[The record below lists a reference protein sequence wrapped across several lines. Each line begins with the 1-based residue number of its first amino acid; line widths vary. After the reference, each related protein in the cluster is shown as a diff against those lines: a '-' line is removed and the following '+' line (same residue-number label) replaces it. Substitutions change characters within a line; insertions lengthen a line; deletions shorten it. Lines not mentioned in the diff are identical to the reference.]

1 MSVGDRKDDFVERI
15 ERDSGFTDNTALRK
29 MFGVS
34 NSPRPLEGGFQLG
47 TANLESMDH
56 SKDGIVLIGQYTFHP
71 SKELW
76 FAAFI
81 HDDFSTFCDRL
92 DRMEELG
99 KGGSDGAGI
108 SHSSRNNNVR
118 PYLTEEGEIYLHN
131 SGYLDSL
138 NPHRPELEPAVDID
152 KLVVTVYPPTSPT
165 RQGLV
170 ARQWISYLKG
180 MVGGSRLEEIQV
192 WQPEP
197 LPDVMRQSPQER
209 GLDEIKTSI
218 KDQGGYFNDEQLR
231 RYHVGLNHLSGKHF
245 VILTGISG
253 TGKTSLAM
261 MYGRAVH
268 GINREDEDDPLF
280 FTCPVRPDWTDP
292 SGLTG
297 YYDPL
302 SEEYI
307 VPPFL
312 QAVLTAHEHPES
324 PVFVLIDEM
333 NLARVEYYFS
343 DVLSAI
349 ETGESITLHENS
361 DPVTGSTGEDIP
373 PELTVPD
380 NLYITGTVNM
390 DETTHPFS
398 DKVLDRAVTVDMSD
412 VDIEGFLDYLEDEKP
427 SLSEAIDASED
438 LLVDIW
444 NLLNPHGLGF
454 GYRVTE
460 EIVRYVGFAQD
471 EDLGSDREN
480 LDHAVA
486 QKILVKVNGSQ
497 SERQLL
503 VDLQDKFETEDMPE
517 CKEVVSRLL
526 DELDEMGS
534 FQSMR

>member
-1 MSVGDRKDDFVERI
+1 VERI
-15 ERDSGFTDNTALRK
+15 EEDSDFTDNTALHS

-34 NSPRPLEGGFQLG
+34 NAPRPLEGGFQLG
-47 TANLESMDH
+47 TANLEQLDH
-56 SKDGIVLIGQYTFHP
+56 SKDGIVLVSRYTFHP

-76 FAAFI
+76 FAAYF
-81 HDDFSTFCDRL
+81 HDDYTTFCNRL
-92 DRMEELG
+92 DRMVDLA
-99 KGGSDGAGI
+99 GGIDTEI
-108 SHSSRNNNVR
+108 SHSGRNNLVR
-118 PYLTEEGEIYLHN
+118 PYLTEDGEVYLHN

-138 NPHRPELEPAVDID
+138 EPYRSELEPAIDID
-152 KLVVTVYPPTSPT
+152 RLVVTIYPPTSPT

-180 MVGGSRLEEIQV
+180 MVGGDRLQEIQV

-197 LPDVMRQSPQER
+197 LPDDMRTHPQER
-209 GLDEIKTSI
+209 GLDEITAGI
-218 KDQGGYFNDEQLR
+218 ENQGGYFFDTQLR
-231 RYHVGLNHLSGKHF
+231 RYHVGLNHLDGKHF
-245 VILTGISG
+245 VILTGLSG

-261 MYGRAVH
+261 MYARAVH
-268 GINREDEDDPLF
+268 GIQNQDEDDPLF
-280 FTCPVRPDWTDP
+280 FICPVSPDWTDP

-302 SEEYI
+302 SEEYV

-324 PVFVLIDEM
+324 PIFVLIDEM

-349 ETGESITLHENS
+349 ETGEPISLHENS

-373 PELTVPD
+373 PELTIPD
-380 NLYITGTVNM
+380 NLYITGTVNI

-398 DKVLDRAVTVDMSD
+398 DKVLDRAVTVDISD
-412 VDIEGFLDYLEDEKP
+412 VDIEGFLDHLEDIDP
-427 SLSEAIDASED
+427 SLSGAIDMSED
-438 LLVDIW
+438 ILVEIW
-444 NLLNPHGLGF
+444 NLLEPHGLGF

-471 EDLGSDREN
+471 ENLGSDHEN
-480 LDHAVA
+480 IDHAVA
-486 QKILVKVNGSQ
+486 QKILVKLNGSQ

-503 VDLQDKFETEDMPE
+503 VDLEDLFETENMME
-517 CKEVVSRLL
+517 CEEVVSRLL
-526 DELDEMGS
+526 NELDEMGS

>member
-1 MSVGDRKDDFVERI
+1 MSVGDRKEEFVDRI
-15 ERDSGFTDNTALRK
+15 ERDSDFTDNTSLSK

-34 NSPRPLEGGFQLG
+34 NAPRPLERGFQLG
-47 TANLESMDH
+47 TANLESLDY
-56 SKDGIVLIGQYTFHP
+56 SKDGIVLVGQYTIHP

-81 HDDFSTFCDRL
+81 HNDFSTFCDRL

-99 KGGSDGAGI
+99 EVGNDDADI
-108 SHSSRNNNVR
+108 SHSDRNNNVR
-118 PYLTEEGEIYLHN
+118 PYLAENGQVYLHN
-131 SGYLDSL
+131 TGYIDSL
-138 NPHRPELEPAVDID
+138 SPDRPGLEPAIDVD

-180 MVGGSRLEEIQV
+180 MVGGDRLQEIQV

-197 LPDVMRQSPQER
+197 LPDARQKFPQER
-209 GLDEIKTSI
+209 GLEKIKTGIES
-218 KDQGGYFNDEQLR
+218 QGGYFFDEQLR
-231 RYHVGLNHLSGKHF
+231 RYHIGLNHLAGKHF
-245 VILTGISG
+245 VILTGLSG

-261 MYGRAVH
+261 MYARAVH
-268 GINREDEDDPLF
+268 GIQDEDENDSLLF
-280 FTCPVRPDWTDP
+280 ICPVQPDWTDP
-292 SGLTG
+292 SDLTG

-312 QAVLTAHEHPES
+312 QAVLTAHEHPKS
-324 PVFVLIDEM
+324 PIFVLIDEM

-349 ETGESITLHENS
+349 ETGEPVALHENS

-373 PELTVPD
+373 PELTIPD
-380 NLYITGTVNM
+380 NLYLTGTVNI

-412 VDIEGFLDYLEDEKP
+412 VDIDGFLDHLKVNT
-427 SLSEAIDASED
+427 SLGGAINVSRDP
-438 LLVDIW
+438 LVKIW
-444 NLLNPHGLGF
+444 NHLEAHGLGF

-471 EDLGSDREN
+471 ENLGSDSEN

-486 QKILVKVNGSQ
+486 QKILVKLNGSQ

-503 VDLQDKFETEDMPE
+503 VDLEDMFETEDMQE
-517 CKEVVSRLL
+517 CKGIVSRLL
-526 DELDEMGS
+526 EELDEMGS

>member
-1 MSVGDRKDDFVERI
+1 MSVEDREEDFVERI
-15 ERDSGFTDNTALRK
+15 KSDSDFTDNTALHA

-34 NSPRPLEGGFQLG
+34 NSPRPLESGFQLG
-47 TANLESMDH
+47 TVNLEQFDH
-56 SKDGIVLIGQYTFHP
+56 SQDGIVLVSRYTFHP
-71 SKELW
+71 AKELW
-76 FAAFI
+76 FAAYF
-81 HDDFSTFCDRL
+81 HDDFTTFYNRL
-92 DRMEELG
+92 DRMKEF
-99 KGGSDGAGI
+99 GGSEDGDADI
-108 SHSSRNNNVR
+108 SHSGRNNNVR
-118 PYLTEEGEIYLHN
+118 PYLAEDGQVYLHN
-131 SGYLDSL
+131 RGYIDSL
-138 NPHRPELEPAVDID
+138 EPQRPGLEPSIEMD

-180 MVGGSRLEEIQV
+180 MVGGSRLQEIQV

-197 LPDVMRQSPQER
+197 LPDGMRQSPQER
-209 GLDEIKTSI
+209 GLDEIKAGI
-218 KDQGGYFNDEQLR
+218 ENQGGYFFDEQLR
-231 RYHVGLNHLSGKHF
+231 RYHVGLNHLNGKHF

-261 MYGRAVH
+261 MYARAVH
-268 GINREDEDDPLF
+268 GIKNEDEDDPLF
-280 FTCPVRPDWTDP
+280 FICPVRPDWTDP

-312 QAVLTAHEHPES
+312 QAILTAHEHPES

-349 ETGESITLHENS
+349 ETGQPISLHENS

-373 PELTVPD
+373 PELTIPD
-380 NLYITGTVNM
+380 NLYITGTVNI

-412 VDIEGFLDYLEDEKP
+412 VDIEGFLNQLEDDNP
-427 SLSEAIDASED
+427 SLSEAIEASED

-444 NLLNPHGLGF
+444 NLLEPHGLGF

-460 EIVRYVGFAQD
+460 EIVRYVEFAQD
-471 EDLGSDREN
+471 EDLGTDREN

-486 QKILVKVNGSQ
+486 QKILIKLNGSQ